1 MYMQGIEMHT
11 RVINTGQMSRVEKAE
26 ENTCVGKHQRNHQCE
41 TLPCPWQL
49 RMRTARQLMHR
60 GALSRRHK
68 PWKVGQNKECSQ
80 TYQQVFIFF
89 FFPPEYTMY
98 CDAPH
103 VRFSISMRSKTPFS
117 PGCRHA
123 STISTGSDYMNLNWP
138 QFDTS
143 VDPRWL
149 LSFERHVA
157 RPCWLRVG
165 MQRAKK
171 GRATW
176 NISRQFAN
184 MNEDASPWGPEVG
197 MFVALP
203 SLLSV
208 FPKMTEINRWM
219 DQSPGLMYS
228 T

>member
-1 MYMQGIEMHT
+1 MFTE
-11 RVINTGQMSRVEKAE
+11 
-26 ENTCVGKHQRNHQCE
+26 
-41 TLPCPWQL
+41 
-49 RMRTARQLMHR
+49 
-60 GALSRRHK
+60 LSA
-68 PWKVGQNKECSQ
+68 G
-80 TYQQVFIFF
+80 FF
-89 FFPPEYTMY
+89 LLFFPPSTQCTVTHHMWDLAFQY
-98 CDAPH
+98 AVKP
-103 VRFSISMRSKTPFS
+103 PFS

-157 RPCWLRVG
+157 RPSWLRVG
-165 MQRAKK
+165 MQRAQE
-171 GRATW
+171 GTASW

-184 MNEDASPWGPEVG
+184 MNQDAGPWGAEAG
-197 MFVALP
+197 RFVALP
-203 SLLSV
+203 WLHSV